1 VSGIHQF
8 VPMLHR
14 GDAVGRHTLRLRDL
28 MVARGIPSR
37 VYVELTDPETASQ
50 TALASTYDAASE
62 PGDVLLYQFAT
73 ASDLAPWLKGRAET
87 LVVNYHNI
95 TPPALFAPW
104 DNRLARHQLRA
115 EQELRLIAPR
125 TALGIAVS
133 DYNRRDLDAAG
144 FSSTVT
150 VPPAAVLPPLE
161 SGAGPEAAPSRS
173 AAARKG
179 KGEGEGEGARWLCV
193 GRMAPNKAIEDVVMA
208 LLVARSG
215 TDPGAMLEI
224 VGKPVV
230 DSYTRALHRLVAEA
244 GLEESVT
251 FRGHASDADLSA
263 AYARADV
270 LVVASEHEGFGVPL
284 IEAMSIGLPIV
295 ASSAGALPEIVG
307 QAGVTADTGDPWR
320 LAATIAALLGD
331 PPRRQSLAAAG
342 QARLAELD
350 LVTAGDR
357 LIDLVSGL
365 R

>member
-1 VSGIHQF
+1 
-8 VPMLHR
+8 MLHR
-14 GDAVGRHTLRLRDL
+14 GDAVGRHTLCLRDL

-37 VYVELTDPETASQ
+37 VYVELIDPETASE
-50 TALASTYDAASE
+50 TALASTYDEASE
-62 PGDVLLYQFAT
+62 AGDVLLYQFAT
-73 ASDLAPWLKGRAET
+73 ASDLAPWLKGRLET

-144 FSSTVT
+144 FSTTVT

-161 SGAGPEAAPSRS
+161 GEAGPQAQPPRS
-173 AAARKG
+173 AAGREG
-179 KGEGEGEGARWLCV
+179 KGARWLCV

-208 LLVARSG
+208 LLVARSR
-215 TDPGAMLEI
+215 TDVGPTLEI

-230 DSYTRALHRLVAEA
+230 DAYTRALHRLVAEV
-244 GLEESVT
+244 GLEEAVT
-251 FRGHASDADLSA
+251 FRGHASDAELSA

-307 QAGVTADTGDPWR
+307 QAGVSTDTRDPWR
-320 LAATIAALLGD
+320 VAATIAALLGD
-331 PPRRQSLAAAG
+331 PSRRQRLAAAG
-342 QARLAELD
+342 QARVAELD
-350 LVTAGDR
+350 LDTAGDR